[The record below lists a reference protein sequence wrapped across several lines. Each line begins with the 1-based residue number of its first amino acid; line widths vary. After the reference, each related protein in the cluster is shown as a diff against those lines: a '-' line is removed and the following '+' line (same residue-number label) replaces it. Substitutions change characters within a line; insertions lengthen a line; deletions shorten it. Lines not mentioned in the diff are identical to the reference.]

1 MPQTAGRRLGEKK
14 IMSDFIWTWKKG
26 NTKVFTKNTDVA
38 EKAMKEGRLVMGMR
52 EKPYILK
59 F

>member
-1 MPQTAGRRLGEKK
+1 
-14 IMSDFIWTWKKG
+14 MSDFIWTWKKG